1 MWGTSGQCHRA
12 TFTGTRSPG
21 WKATS
26 QDRRGKPG
34 VQGQREQGEKQD
46 RRGAGEPVGSTCA
59 LREEAYWGPTHTQP
73 EGRSCQTDGLT
84 EGSPR
89 GGSNRTASLPKPLRR
104 DPRAAGR
111 RGRLRRGRVRPAP
124 PLSGYCALPPPSMV
138 RPAGS
143 APSSPPPTPLAQG
156 RCRPRA
162 LPPPASGPVARVRP
176 PDLWFLLLPRSFT
189 SRDPLTELFPPAS
202 APPFVPAALRFTA
215 RHTPPPTARDAP
227 PPPRPVGT

>member
-1 MWGTSGQCHRA
+1 MVRSGKYEVPARGFYRDSEIRREDDTENGNVESRVKSGLWGTSGQCHRA

-46 RRGAGEPVGSTCA
+46 GRGARGPVGLTCA

-89 GGSNRTASLPKPLRR
+89 EGSDRTASLPKPLRR

-124 PLSGYCALPPPSMV
+124 PLGGYCALPPPSMA
-138 RPAGS
+138 RPA
-143 APSSPPPTPLAQG
+143 APG
-156 RCRPRA
+156 
-162 LPPPASGPVARVRP
+162 AR
-176 PDLWFLLLPRSFT
+176 
-189 SRDPLTELFPPAS
+189 FPPHPQ
-202 APPFVPAALRFTA
+202 PP
-215 RHTPPPTARDAP
+215 
-227 PPPRPVGT
+227 